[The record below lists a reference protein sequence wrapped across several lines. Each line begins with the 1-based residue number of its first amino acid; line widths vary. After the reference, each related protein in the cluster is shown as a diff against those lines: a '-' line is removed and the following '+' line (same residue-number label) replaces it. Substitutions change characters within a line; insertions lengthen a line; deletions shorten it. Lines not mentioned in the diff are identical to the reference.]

1 MDRNRHIHMLT
12 RYAYSTGGI
21 FLVAFAIA
29 MMVRCNLGVNTL
41 SGPPYVLTRRFP
53 GSLTLG
59 QYTVLVNTLFIL
71 IQLAVLRSRFKF
83 RYLLQIAASLVLGSF
98 IDLSNIMLSW
108 LEPVSL
114 AERIVLLEDVENP
127 TNVGAFFRMEVVADS
142 WMLSA
147 EMTADAIAMVTSFRF
162 RDVKVAMDSAI
173 LLVTV
178 TLCLSFFG
186 NPFCAG
192 EYSGFWDCMTA
203 RAPGVVV
210 GMGTIVSSVLI
221 GLLMRFTDPLAER
234 WLRKLLK

>member
-114 AERIVLLEDVENP
+114 AERIVLLVMAC
-127 TNVGAFFRMEVVADS
+127 GISAFGVSMEVVADS

-234 WLRKLLK
+234 WLGKLLK